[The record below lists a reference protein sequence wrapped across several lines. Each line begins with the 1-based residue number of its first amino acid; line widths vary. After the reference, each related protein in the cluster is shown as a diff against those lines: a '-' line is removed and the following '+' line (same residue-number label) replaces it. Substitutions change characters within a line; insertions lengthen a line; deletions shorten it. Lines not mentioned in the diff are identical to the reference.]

1 MEVKRDQEKP
11 QNRLTPHVPA
21 FCDLSVIVGEVAAGT
36 FAKRQKLGPTK
47 IKEIWEA
54 LCFFVA
60 DSIKHMKGVMIP
72 TLGNFHVGH
81 VYEYEALSDDNLIRP
96 TFRLLENRFAGVT
109 QARGRFRAAQR
120 GRIVQPNFHTISRR
134 TRLLRATCQR
144 VVRDLLVQLGIHIV
158 AGHQLKVDFPKVGLL
173 LTNKKGSIKFEFSS
187 ALLQQFGRIEWD
199 QEDGVNMSLA
209 KEKAG
214 MVADLAMEGSLQP
227 VSTVHDLMKLCRQQD
242 RISSGCVP
250 RLMLERWLQRDVR
263 HLVDGLGA
271 ETVLDLLAVHTY
283 GKTGRFVLYPS
294 FVEALEKLSGG
305 GLARS
310 TKTSSHRGTKK
321 QNKMLEDSAQGLS
334 SAIANV
340 SLLGHAGGEDEAGG
354 SDEEDHNCGGEEHD
368 LGGAAEQ
375 ATAAAVLDDS
385 RPSTAGSYYLQY
397 KNRPINRKETD
408 DFNRQHFARLQET
421 RRNGIT
427 PKVGVDPLNVDEVQA
442 LHERLKALPD
452 PLRRPPS
459 PELRRRISHQNV
471 RVDEYSNVLVPL
483 PRFQATDKEQEDLRA
498 AIADEKKA
506 ALRKK
511 HAMRDQLQN
520 SWEVQEVE
528 RAKVAEMFR
537 KSEEA
542 WPYSPAHHPEV
553 RLPLSGPRAAV
564 NTRQPA
570 PRAH

>member
-1 MEVKRDQEKP
+1 MPKGRP
-11 QNRLTPHVPA
+11 RPSGAARHPHCRRAPTQGWE
-21 FCDLSVIVGEVAAGT
+21 LRAGG
-36 FAKRQKLGPTK
+36 L
-47 IKEIWEA
+47 
-54 LCFFVA
+54 
-60 DSIKHMKGVMIP
+60 
-72 TLGNFHVGH
+72 
-81 VYEYEALSDDNLIRP
+81 
-96 TFRLLENRFAGVT
+96 RLLPSSPGLAPEKWSFPLASTFGCSFPPHLSPFPGTYLT
-109 QARGRFRAAQR
+109 Q
-120 GRIVQPNFHTISRR
+120 
-134 TRLLRATCQR
+134 
-144 VVRDLLVQLGIHIV
+144 
-158 AGHQLKVDFPKVGLL
+158 VDFPKVGLL